1 MQYTLPRMPHPMRKS
16 DPSTS
21 NPGSAPALNITLK
34 SLRNPPLSLSL
45 PSQSPA
51 TSIFELKS
59 AVAKHIGVEGG
70 RVDNIRVLYKKKPCS
85 DSKTVK
91 EVMGDE
97 VTRGQVEFT
106 VMIIGSGAAGAL
118 QGHEGA
124 RAEMES
130 GGPAPLV
137 AQGPTGDAVLATDEF
152 WLDLRGYLIQRLRDE
167 GKAEEVWRLFKE
179 IWSQRT
185 QKG

>member
-1 MQYTLPRMPHPMRKS
+1 MPHPMQKP

-21 NPGSAPALNITLK
+21 NPGSNPALNITLK

-45 PSQSPA
+45 SSQSSA
-51 TSIFELKS
+51 TSIFELKT

-91 EVMGDE
+91 DVVGNE
-97 VTRGQVEFT
+97 VTGGEVEFS
-106 VMIIGSGAAGAL
+106 VMIIGGAAVEAL
-118 QGHEGA
+118 QGHENA
-124 RAEMES
+124 TS
-130 GGPAPLV
+130 GVEGGNGPPPV
-137 AQGPTGDAVLATDEF
+137 AQGPTGDAVLATNEF

-167 GKAEEVWRLFKE
+167 ERADNVWRSFKEVWTNQGTRE
-179 IWSQRT
+179 
-185 QKG
+185 G